1 MEKSICRIGV
11 FYDGSFFTYAQYYF
25 YQERKLGWLSVQPFQ
40 TLVENFIRE
49 KEQGFSN
56 YRVVYAGWYQG
67 LFSSTKS
74 TQRQL
79 HTQRN
84 LHMDL
89 MLAGVEP
96 MYVPMS
102 QSGRE
107 KGVDV
112 ALAVDALQ
120 VGMAGLID
128 VAILVTGDADLV
140 PLARAMMKHGTRV
153 GVLYFDY
160 KSERSRSFANERL
173 LSACNYSLNINEMEK
188 DRKNESAFRGLFKR
202 FEKEREEQIEFELQ
216 SASEEPQA

>member
-1 MEKSICRIGV
+1 MDKSICRIGV
-11 FYDGSFFTYAQYYF
+11 FYDGSFFTYAQFYF
-25 YQERKLGWLSVQPFQ
+25 YGERKLGWLSIQPFQ

-67 LFSSTKS
+67 LFSSTKA
-74 TQRQL
+74 TERQL
-79 HTQRN
+79 HTERN
-84 LHMDL
+84 RHMDL

-96 MYVPMS
+96 KYVPMS

-120 VGMAGLID
+120 VGLAGMID
-128 VAILVTGDADLV
+128 IAILVTGDADLV
-140 PLARAMMKHGTRV
+140 PLARALMKHGIRV
-153 GVLYFDY
+153 GILYFDY
-160 KSERSRSFANERL
+160 KAARNRSFANERL
-173 LSACNYSLNINEMEK
+173 LSACNYALNINEMEK
-188 DRKNESAFRGLFKR
+188 DRKNESSFRGLFRR

-216 SASEEPQA
+216 EGQDQAES